1 MKSLRAIGLKFTVF
15 AVVTVS
21 ATVFLFMTFA
31 QYRTGR
37 SNGYSAVFADA
48 SRLKPGD
55 SVRAAGI
62 RIGTVDT
69 VTLRAD
75 NTALVTFEADRDVV
89 LTTATKA
96 AVRYLNLVGDR
107 YLELVDAPGS
117 AAVMPAG
124 SQIPVDRTQ
133 PALDLDLLL
142 SGLKP
147 VIASLS
153 PQDVNALTSALVH
166 ILQGEGGTV
175 ESLFAKTSSFTN
187 ALADNDGVIR
197 ELIENLKV
205 VLSSLTTEGGDR
217 FSTALDRVEK
227 LITGFAGDRDPVG
240 AAIDALDAG
249 TASLAG
255 LLASARPPL
264 AGGSQRAQPAGP
276 TSGPGQGKTGSRTGE
291 GPGQLPQAHPPR
303 GGLRQFHRH
312 VRVRHV
318 GAGDRPGGPYRGLP
332 VDQADRREVR
342 RAVMVKYRGASLI
355 RAGFIGVSVAVLVVL
370 VGLAPQRLTSWA
382 TQVRYQAVFPEAGGL
397 VTGNDVLVSGIKVG
411 TVSDVSL
418 LRGGMRW
425 SRSPSTGRCIWLADD
440 CAHQDRNGAGGAHRD
455 TCSGGCRHAETRRSD
470 SSFTHV
476 IALRADRCG
485 RRSHRQRRGG
495 DRHRIVEPV
504 SADLVGHGRCDGAA
518 TGTHVGWA
526 DPAVAIDEQS

>member
-15 AVVTVS
+15 AVVTMS

-75 NTALVTFEADRDVV
+75 TTALVTFEADRDVV

-124 SQIPVDRTQ
+124 SQILVDRTQ

-205 VLSSLTTEGGDR
+205 VLSSLTSEGDR

-240 AAIDALDAG
+240 AATDALDAG

-264 AGGSQRAQPAGP
+264 AGAVNELSRLAPLLDQDKERLDRALAKAPDNYRKLTRLGAYGSFIAMYVCGM
-276 TSGPGQGKTGSRTGE
+276 S
-291 GPGQLPQAHPPR
+291 
-303 GGLRQFHRH
+303 
-312 VRVRHV
+312 VRVTDLEGR
-318 GAGDRPGGPYRGLP
+318 
-332 VDQADRREVR
+332 
-342 RAVMVKYRGASLI
+342 
-355 RAGFIGVSVAVLVVL
+355 
-370 VGLAPQRLTSWA
+370 T
-382 TQVRYQAVFPEAGGL
+382 AVFPWIKQ
-397 VTGNDVLVSGIKVG
+397 TG
-411 TVSDVSL
+411 
-418 LRGGMRW
+418 
-425 SRSPSTGRCIWLADD
+425 GRC
-440 CAHQDRNGAGGAHRD
+440 
-455 TCSGGCRHAETRRSD
+455 AE
-470 SSFTHV
+470 
-476 IALRADRCG
+476 
-485 RRSHRQRRGG
+485 
-495 DRHRIVEPV
+495 P
-504 SADLVGHGRCDGAA
+504 
-518 TGTHVGWA
+518 
-526 DPAVAIDEQS
+526 